1 MAILNNQPFNI
12 NNFKAALGAGG
23 ARPNQ
28 FEVTI
33 NYPSILPTSGNPGL
47 QGAFLIT
54 AAELPGSTQG
64 VTPVYYRGRLIKL
77 AGDKEF
83 APFNMTVIND
93 SAFTIRKALEDW
105 MAAIESRGNK
115 SGLTVPSTYMGTI
128 TVRQLERNG
137 GALREYKIVDA
148 FPVEVGPVQLDF
160 GSNDQISTFGA
171 TFQYQTFEI
180 SAGPANVVQPV
191 LSDVINN
198 NSITR

>member
-1 MAILNNQPFNI
+1 MATETQNFNV
-12 NNFKAALGAGG
+12 NNFRAAIGAGG

-28 FEVTI
+28 FEVIIT
-33 NYPSILPTSGNPGL
+33 YPSILPVTGNPGL

-54 AAELPGSTQG
+54 TAELPGSTQG
-64 VTPVYYRGRLIKL
+64 VAPVYYRGRLIKL

-83 APFNMTVIND
+83 APFNMTIIND

-105 MAAIESRGNK
+105 MAAIEGRGTK
-115 SGLTVPSTYMGTI
+115 SGLTSPASYMGTI
-128 TVRQLERNG
+128 TVKQLERNG
-137 GALREYKIVDA
+137 GVLRQYKIVDA

-160 GSNDQISTFGA
+160 GTNDQISTFGA

-180 SAGPANVVQPV
+180 LPQPANIVAPI

-198 NSITR
+198 NSITS

>member
-1 MAILNNQPFNI
+1 MATNAKSFSIES
-12 NNFKAALGAGG
+12 FKSALVAGG

-33 NYPSILPTSGNPGL
+33 GYPTQFPSPSTPSERGS
-47 QGAFLIT
+47 FLIT

-83 APFNMTVIND
+83 APFNMTIIND
-93 SAFTIRKALEDW
+93 SSFTIRKSLETWMSLIENRNSKQGYTNPAL
-105 MAAIESRGNK
+105 
-115 SGLTVPSTYMGTI
+115 YMGTI
-128 TVRQLERNG
+128 TVRQLDRNG
-137 GALREYKIVDA
+137 GVLREYKIIDA

-171 TFQYQTFEI
+171 TFQYQTFDVTDG
-180 SAGPANVVQPV
+180 SPNAVALAVSDLVQ
-191 LSDVINN
+191 N
-198 NSITR
+198 TR

>member
-1 MAILNNQPFNI
+1 MATVNNEKFNV
-12 NNFKAALGAGG
+12 NNFKAAIGAGG

-33 NYPSILPTSGNPGL
+33 TYPSILPGIGDAGQKGS
-47 QGAFLIT
+47 FLIT
-54 AAELPGSTQG
+54 TAELPGSTQG

-93 SAFTIRKALEDW
+93 SAFTIRNALENW
-105 MAAIESRGNK
+105 MAAIESRGTK
-115 SGLTVPSTYMGTI
+115 SGLTTPASYMGTI
-128 TVRQLERNG
+128 QIKQLERNG
-137 GALREYKIVDA
+137 GVLREYKIIDA

-160 GSNDQISTFGA
+160 GTNDQISTFGA

-180 SAGPANVVQPV
+180 PNKVSNLVTPILNN
-191 LSDVINN
+191 VINN
-198 NSITR
+198 NSIND

>member
-1 MAILNNQPFNI
+1 MAINSQPFNI
-12 NNFKAALGAGG
+12 NNFKAALVSGG

-33 NYPSILPTSGNPGL
+33 NYPSVLPTRGNPGL

-64 VTPVYYRGRLIKL
+64 VTPIYYRGRLIKL

-93 SAFTIRKALEDW
+93 SAFTIRKSLEDW
-105 MAAIESRGNK
+105 MAVIESRGSKAGVTN
-115 SGLTVPSTYMGTI
+115 PAAYMGI
-128 TVRQLERNG
+128 INIRQLDRNG
-137 GALREYKIVDA
+137 GVLREYKIVDA

-171 TFQYQTFEI
+171 SFQYQTFEI
-180 SAGPANVVQPV
+180 TDGTSNAVIPVVND
-191 LSDVINN
+191 LINN